1 MWGSFVAAT
10 GSTVGLPRDLDPDLL
25 RAFLVFEEC
34 TTVLPPDFDRGF
46 ARILPV
52 PTGVRDL
59 LGFPESLRELV
70 I

>member
-1 MWGSFVAAT
+1 MGRSLVTAT
-10 GSTVGLPRDLDPDLL
+10 GSTIGLPRRLDPDLL

-34 TTVLPPDFDRGF
+34 TAVLPPDLDRDF

-59 LGFPESLRELV
+59 LGFAESLRELV